1 MKSYKKYRKIKTK
14 QLKFRKKRQKKTKQ
28 LKFRKRKTRKLLK
41 GGARDIELTTI
52 NPILSTSLPSISYKK
67 MGIGRYLKTNKEL
80 IVKLNECENY
90 VQLLENGIKKEGE
103 RETDRIRAN
112 AVAMEQAKKQN
123 KDAESKLIATMASE
137 AAARTAKRTAEENIR
152 RAAVAAAQR
161 KAENAKL
168 DKEAATLLNEID
180 AEEEAA
186 AKEAAAKEAAS
197 KEAASKEVAAT
208 KLQALMRGESARTA
222 SRKAKEKKLPMAIPV
237 SGDDGDDVYPIVMA
251 KRLD

>member
-1 MKSYKKYRKIKTK
+1 MKSYKKYIKRKTK

-41 GGARDIELTTI
+41 GGASDIELTTI
-52 NPILSTSLPSISYKK
+52 NPTLSTNLPSISYKK

-80 IVKLNECENY
+80 IIKLNECENH
-90 VQLLENGIKKEGE
+90 VKLLENYIKKEGE
-103 RETDRIRAN
+103 RETDRIKAN
-112 AVAMEQAKKQN
+112 AAAVEEAKKQN

-161 KAENAKL
+161 NAENAKL
-168 DKEAATLLNEID
+168 DKKAATLLNEID
-180 AEEEAA
+180 ADEE
-186 AKEAAAKEAAS
+186 AS
-197 KEAASKEVAAT
+197 KEAAAT
-208 KLQALMRGESARTA
+208 KLQALIRGESARTA

-237 SGDDGDDVYPIVMA
+237 SDDDDDDVYPIVTA